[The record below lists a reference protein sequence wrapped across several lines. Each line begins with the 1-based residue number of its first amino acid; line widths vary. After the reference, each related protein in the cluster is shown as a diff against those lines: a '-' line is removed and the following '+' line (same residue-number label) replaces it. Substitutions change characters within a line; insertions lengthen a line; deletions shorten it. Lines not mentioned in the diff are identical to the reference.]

1 MLRPIRIRAIQ
12 AAYFI
17 YNRITVK
24 IPSMKLLYTLTPRVM
39 TVHVAHTV
47 CYLCLA
53 LGINTDYFHEQ
64 HYLVNTCILMEKVKV
79 YCASET
85 EYLQLC
91 SAVVIVLT
99 KPLSRS
105 QARDNCEPLNP
116 FFNFFLFPASLGYN
130 LPSHCSGPRP

>member
-17 YNRITVK
+17 FNKNTVK
-24 IPSMKLLYTLTPRVM
+24 IPSMRLLYTLTPRVM

-53 LGINTDYFHEQ
+53 LGINTNYLHEQ
-64 HYLVNTCILMEKVKV
+64 HYLVNILMEKVNV

-85 EYLQLC
+85 EYLQL
-91 SAVVIVLT
+91 SVLH
-99 KPLSRS
+99 S
-105 QARDNCEPLNP
+105 C
-116 FFNFFLFPASLGYN
+116 
-130 LPSHCSGPRP
+130 PRPNETVVTKSS